1 MQGFRYCVAG
11 ADLVIL
17 SVHHTSTGA
26 AGFIKRNGNL
36 PNLQIWNNGR
46 PYAVAVGDIVPA
58 SAVLREPPTITP
70 RRWKHG
76 RKPG

>member
-11 ADLVIL
+11 PDLVIL
-17 SVHHTSTGA
+17 SVHHKSDGA
-26 AGFIKRNGNL
+26 AAFIKRNGNL
-36 PNLQIWNNGR
+36 PNLEIWNNGR
-46 PYAVAVGDIVPA
+46 PYAVAVGDLVPM
-58 SAVLREPPTITP
+58 SAVRQEPPTITP